1 MSGTYLSAGAIQGP
15 IPASLQDAIAQVNAA
30 GFLLLLL
37 FCFFVFGEILI

>member
-30 GFLLLLL
+30 WVFVVIAVLFFGFW
-37 FCFFVFGEILI
+37 